1 MAALWCPGNSCCQC
15 MRPSVLFARE
25 IANDLLV
32 QWVGD
37 DVSKNV
43 VRMVWRDLLEMS
55 VFEVEIELMARPRR
69 APLLLPLG
77 IHFHLEHLQMCGIHR
92 SFKDDGAS

>member
-1 MAALWCPGNSCCQC
+1 
-15 MRPSVLFARE
+15 
-25 IANDLLV
+25 
-32 QWVGD
+32 
-37 DVSKNV
+37 
-43 VRMVWRDLLEMS
+43 MVWRVLPEMS

-77 IHFHLEHLQMCGIHR
+77 IRFHLEHLQICEIHR